1 MQKEQIQKK
10 ESLVVQSSKYF
21 FKHSRAEEAA
31 FNTSLSKIIKIEV
44 KHLFK
49 KKNQF
54 PKSPKL
60 ALLKVKYSK

>member
-1 MQKEQIQKK
+1 MKCKK
-10 ESLVVQSSKYF
+10 NKHKRKCVAQSSKYF

-49 KKNQF
+49 KK
-54 PKSPKL
+54 K
-60 ALLKVKYSK
+60 

>member
-44 KHLFK
+44 KHLFQK
-49 KKNQF
+49 KKSVSKVSKVSTF
-54 PKSPKL
+54 KSKI
-60 ALLKVKYSK
+60 